1 MQLRYRNLI
10 FLTIYD
16 ILKEKWEKKYMR
28 NDTEVNYDALCYATM
43 LNIKTKTSGAKR
55 IVFRNFDWQDKE
67 HKFVMAVTMACWN
80 ILGEREVA
88 IDGSI
93 FDCAK
98 ITRQYK
104 KICKV
109 KQAKANEEVFVDV
122 SELLEFMRPHAEGIC
137 GEGFYFGDIY
147 DAYYS
152 EKGKDR

>member
-1 MQLRYRNLI
+1 
-10 FLTIYD
+10 
-16 ILKEKWEKKYMR
+16 MR
-28 NDTEVNYDALCYATM
+28 SDMEVNYDALCYATM

-93 FDCAK
+93 LNRAK
-98 ITRQYK
+98 VAWQYRK
-104 KICKV
+104 QSKV
-109 KQAKANEEVFVDV
+109 KKAKNDELIFVDV
-122 SELLEFMRPHAEGIC
+122 LELLEFMRPHAENIC